1 VSQIPSYPVQPP
13 GYGPPQP
20 MQQSPPGENG
30 MAIAGFVLSII
41 GFFTCCLT
49 SPVGLILSIIGMKKT
64 DQQGLAIAGLV
75 LGILGTLGFIG
86 MVAYFIV
93 VMVFL
98 GGVAFWAKD
107 TMASHSERIQ
117 TVQSINL
124 ASAEIERQVS
134 STRSL
139 PTNSQ
144 GTSMISRHRDAW
156 HRTLKYERL
165 GNNRYEIISSGPDK
179 NFGTR
184 DDIKQRHTSSFA
196 MSRRSY
202 QPRDMFAFFKSKQSI
217 AATAF
222 AALPP

>member
-1 VSQIPSYPVQPP
+1 
-13 GYGPPQP
+13 

-41 GFFTCCLT
+41 GFFTCCIT

-107 TMASHSERIQ
+107 TIASQSERIQ

-124 ASAEIERQVS
+124 ASTEIERHVS
-134 STRSL
+134 RTRSL

-144 GTSMISRHRDAW
+144 GTSMISRHRDSW
-156 HRTLKYERL
+156 HRTLKYERS
-165 GNNRYEIISSGPDK
+165 GTNRYEIISSGPDK
-179 NFGTR
+179 QFGTR
-184 DDIKQRHTSSFA
+184 DDIKQRHTSPLA
-196 MSRRSY
+196 MSRRSH
-202 QPRDMFAFFKSKQSI
+202 QPRDTFAFFKSKQGI
-217 AATAF
+217 LATAF
-222 AALPP
+222 AVLPP